1 MEGTKAI
8 QKFLPSRGHETF
20 VFVHGAWHGTWC
32 WERVETL
39 LQALGH
45 KTVAVDLPA
54 HGKAGG
60 DIAAQ
65 NLDTYVDCVVAE
77 LDRHSEPVILAGHSM
92 AGVIIS
98 MAAEKRPEKVK
109 KLVYI
114 AAFLLA
120 PGQSGHGID
129 GTGVKPK
136 NLLSA
141 SPDGVTV
148 GCSDEMLRTRYGN
161 HCSAVDQNYICDNLC
176 AEVVQPL
183 ITPIYPTE
191 ERWGSIRRFYI
202 AGTDDLAFDPETVR
216 KMLTRLPCEEAYE
229 IVGDHELF
237 ASATVELS
245 FVLNHIALK
254 A

>member
-1 MEGTKAI
+1 MEEAKTR
-8 QKFLPSRGHETF
+8 QEFLPSRGHETF
-20 VFVHGAWHGTWC
+20 VFVHGAWHGAWC
-32 WERVETL
+32 WERVEAL
-39 LQALGH
+39 LHALGH
-45 KTVAVDLPA
+45 KTVAIDLPA
-54 HGKAGG
+54 HGKAPGN
-60 DIAAQ
+60 IAEQ
-65 NLDTYVDCVVAE
+65 DLDTYVDCVVAE

-136 NLLSA
+136 DLMSA
-141 SPDGVTV
+141 SSDGVTV
-148 GCSDEMLRTRYGN
+148 NCSDEMLKTRYGN
-161 HCSAVDQNYICDNLC
+161 RCSSVDQNFICANLC
-176 AEVVQPL
+176 TEVVQPL
-183 ITPIYPTE
+183 ITPIYPSE
-191 ERWGSIRRFYI
+191 ERWGSIRRFFI
-202 AGTDDLAFDPETVR
+202 AGTDDIAFDPDTVS

-229 IVGDHELF
+229 IAGDHELF
-237 ASATVELS
+237 ASATVELAY
-245 FVLNHIALK
+245 VLNRIALK

>member
-1 MEGTKAI
+1 
-8 QKFLPSRGHETF
+8 
-20 VFVHGAWHGTWC
+20 
-32 WERVETL
+32 
-39 LQALGH
+39 
-45 KTVAVDLPA
+45 
-54 HGKAGG
+54 
-60 DIAAQ
+60 
-65 NLDTYVDCVVAE
+65 
-77 LDRHSEPVILAGHSM
+77 M

-136 NLLSA
+136 DLMAA

-148 GCSDEMLRTRYGN
+148 NCSDEMLRTRYGN
-161 HCSAVDQNYICDNLC
+161 HCSTVDQNYICANLC
-176 AEVVQPL
+176 TEVVQPL
-183 ITPIYPTE
+183 ITPIYPTQ
-191 ERWGSIRRFYI
+191 ERWGSIRRFYV
-202 AGTDDLAFDPETVR
+202 AGTEDLAFDPETVR
-216 KMLTRLPCEEAYE
+216 KMLTILPCEEAYE

>member
-136 NLLSA
+136 NLMSA

-161 HCSAVDQNYICDNLC
+161 HCSAVDLS
-176 AEVVQPL
+176 L
-183 ITPIYPTE
+183 I
-191 ERWGSIRRFYI
+191 
-202 AGTDDLAFDPETVR
+202 
-216 KMLTRLPCEEAYE
+216 
-229 IVGDHELF
+229 
-237 ASATVELS
+237 
-245 FVLNHIALK
+245 HI
-254 A
+254 

>member
-98 MAAEKRPEKVK
+98 MAAEKRPERF
-109 KLVYI
+109 LVP
-114 AAFLLA
+114 L
-120 PGQSGHGID
+120 
-129 GTGVKPK
+129 TE
-136 NLLSA
+136 
-141 SPDGVTV
+141 T
-148 GCSDEMLRTRYGN
+148 
-161 HCSAVDQNYICDNLC
+161 VDQ
-176 AEVVQPL
+176 VFFVQGVSPPL
-183 ITPIYPTE
+183 WDYT
-191 ERWGSIRRFYI
+191 RF
-202 AGTDDLAFDPETVR
+202 
-216 KMLTRLPCEEAYE
+216 
-229 IVGDHELF
+229 
-237 ASATVELS
+237 
-245 FVLNHIALK
+245 
-254 A
+254 